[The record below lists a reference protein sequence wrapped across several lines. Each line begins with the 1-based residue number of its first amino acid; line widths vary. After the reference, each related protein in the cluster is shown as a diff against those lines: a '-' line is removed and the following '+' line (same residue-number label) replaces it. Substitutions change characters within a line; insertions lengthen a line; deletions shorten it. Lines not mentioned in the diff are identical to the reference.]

1 MGIINIES
9 SHILSKK
16 RGAPQKNKSDFRI
29 LVFFF
34 FQQYKNYTFVAEQK
48 IKLVRYKNEPIF
60 KAKFTHI
67 LK

>member
-29 LVFFF
+29 LVFFSTV
-34 FQQYKNYTFVAEQK
+34 QELHLRSRAENK
-48 IKLVRYKNEPIF
+48 IGTI
-60 KAKFTHI
+60 
-67 LK
+67 